1 MNKIK
6 LSHTTWKKPS
16 LIPQVLNTFLFQR
29 QYLQQNILYYIQKNY
44 CHILEVFTFLNS
56 GVFWQVLFVVRRRR
70 EQLKMHTLL
79 FMELKPQCYTRVDHT
94 VLHNPFNHN
103 SLVCVSVCVGREGWT
118 CVHQPLCVC
127 VHMWVCDEHLTA
139 KDLKNCE
146 SILLMRVL
154 ELGEEGYKTSHPVLS
169 ICLSLLLSHLLNS
182 LSLLLHL
189 LSLSLLLSPSVCF
202 FAQWR
207 APFCC
212 FLSPRI
218 S

>member
-1 MNKIK
+1 M
-6 LSHTTWKKPS
+6 
-16 LIPQVLNTFLFQR
+16 
-29 QYLQQNILYYIQKNY
+29 
-44 CHILEVFTFLNS
+44 
-56 GVFWQVLFVVRRRR
+56 
-70 EQLKMHTLL
+70 
-79 FMELKPQCYTRVDHT
+79 
-94 VLHNPFNHN
+94 
-103 SLVCVSVCVGREGWT
+103 
-118 CVHQPLCVC
+118 HQPLCVC

-212 FLSPRI
+212 FLSPPTFLRPASI
-218 S
+218 GDAKLCHHLLLSNALSSTPPP

>member
-1 MNKIK
+1 
-6 LSHTTWKKPS
+6 
-16 LIPQVLNTFLFQR
+16 
-29 QYLQQNILYYIQKNY
+29 
-44 CHILEVFTFLNS
+44 
-56 GVFWQVLFVVRRRR
+56 
-70 EQLKMHTLL
+70 MH
-79 FMELKPQCYTRVDHT
+79 H
-94 VLHNPFNHN
+94 
-103 SLVCVSVCVGREGWT
+103 
-118 CVHQPLCVC
+118 PLCVC

-139 KDLKNCE
+139 KDLKNRE

-212 FLSPRI
+212 FLSSLPQSLVPPPAFLRPTSI
-218 S
+218 GDAKLCHHLLLSNALSSTPPP